1 MSRLTNEKPKFR
13 NFDVRKSSTGFCQA
27 QCHNLSTEVNFIN
40 PEVGSVF
47 LHSVSG
53 GGQMI
58 DDGQGVMLRYDE
70 GHVKVR

>member
-1 MSRLTNEKPKFR
+1 M
-13 NFDVRKSSTGFCQA
+13 
-27 QCHNLSTEVNFIN
+27 NFIN

-47 LHSVSG
+47 LYSVSG